1 MAEDNEPCTDC
12 PEDFAAVTAV
22 DESEPDT
29 APDPR
34 GTTVTKWG
42 PALLAPIGKPTGDRR
57 RFAAGAL
64 TNRDL
69 PLGLKWQRQDGQGHS
84 GSVVI
89 GTLDGVTYDEHG
101 APTGFGLLF
110 NPDPEQL
117 PRLAEDVR
125 EARLLL
131 EQGVIGPSVD
141 LDDME
146 FHQLNEDDAA
156 QYAADQR
163 PEIEVTRGRISAAT
177 LVPIP
182 AFAEA
187 RSLPLTEMDP
197 EAYAAELEAHNAA
210 LTASVRAAG
219 WDELPVAPPGT
230 GWNAREAAARV
241 REWASSEGLDEAY
254 EKAFLWSDGETH
266 LFPLADVVDGKLSLV
281 PRALFAAELMLADG
295 QTVLPAADQ
304 ARMRSVLE
312 HLQTRAQVDE
322 EALAELS
329 VLDDE
334 AWDAAAELVEVAPE
348 AFGARFEAL
357 KSKLAAKGIKD
368 PSALAAK
375 IGRYKY
381 GKKGFGKLRAG
392 VAAKKVKPI
401 HGART
406 ASAVQE
412 AMVAAANLNAAP
424 DAPLP
429 AEWFQDPKLAE
440 PTALTVTP
448 DGRVFGHLATWRSCH
463 TGFPDTCTTA
473 PKSRSKY
480 AYFHTGAVDT
490 TAGEIAVGRIS
501 TGGGHAD
508 TRWGFQAAA
517 EHYDSTSTQ
526 AAVVRAG
533 EDKHGIW
540 VSGAVVPGA
549 DVATLKR
556 SPLSGDWRRIG
567 GHLELVHALSV
578 NSGGFP
584 VPRASMVA
592 GAQRALVAAGV
603 LQVDERRPATT
614 FTPADVEA
622 LVIQAVHTA
631 RRAEQSYARAM
642 SALGAM
648 DEAGD
653 RSERAKRKMRALAAA
668 KSFAFNPNQPRDP
681 FGKWLHVGARVAHT
695 PGDEPG
701 QINPPRGTVVAVHR
715 EGGRVQA
722 TVEWDARTHRGVRMK
737 KTKAKV
743 GAHDLSPER
752 EVDKPL

>member
-1 MAEDNEPCTDC
+1 MILPTYPTTRTSSREPAVADDNEPCTDC
-12 PEDFAAVTAV
+12 PEDFAAVAAT
-22 DESEPDT
+22 DEAEPDT

-34 GTTVTKWG
+34 GTKVTRWG

-89 GTLDGVTYDEHG
+89 GTLDGVTYDENG

-110 NPDPEQL
+110 NPDAEQL

-146 FHQLNEDDAA
+146 FHQLNEDDAN

-187 RSLPLTEMDP
+187 RALPLTEMDP
-197 EAYAAELEAHNAA
+197 EEYAAELEAHNAA
-210 LTASVRAAG
+210 LTASVRSSG
-219 WDELPVAPPGT
+219 WSDLPVAPAGT
-230 GWNAREAAARV
+230 AWSAPEAAARV
-241 REWASSEGLDEAY
+241 REWAVETWGVDDAEQAY
-254 EKAFLWSDGETH
+254 ALAFLWSDGETH
-266 LFPLADVVDGKLSLV
+266 RFPLADVVDGELSLV
-281 PRALFAAELMLADG
+281 PQAVFAAEQVLAG
-295 QTVLPAADQ
+295 GHTVLPATDQ

-312 HLQTRAQVDE
+312 HLQTRAQVGEDE
-322 EALAELS
+322 LAELS
-329 VLDDE
+329 TLDAE
-334 AWDAAAELVEVAPE
+334 AWDAAAELVDTEPE
-348 AFGARFEAL
+348 TFGARFEAL
-357 KSKLAAKGIKD
+357 KAKLADKGVSNPD
-368 PSALAAK
+368 ALAAK

-381 GKKGFGKLRAG
+381 GKKGFAKLRAG
-392 VAAKKVKPI
+392 VAAKKVKPVV
-401 HGART
+401 GART

-412 AMVAAANLNAAP
+412 AMVAAANLNEAP

-429 AEWFQDPKLAE
+429 AEWFQDPKLTG
-440 PTALTVTP
+440 PTPLTVTP
-448 DGRVFGHLATWRSCH
+448 DGRVFGHLATWHTCH
-463 TGFPDTCTTA
+463 TGIPNACTTA

-490 TAGEIAVGRIS
+490 TAGEVAVGRVS
-501 TGGGHAD
+501 MGGGHAD

-540 VSGAVVPGA
+540 VSGAALPGA
-549 DVATLKR
+549 DLDTLKR

-567 GHLELVHALSV
+567 GNLELVHALAV
-578 NSGGFP
+578 NSPGFP
-584 VPRASMVA
+584 VPRASVVA
-592 GAQRALVAAGV
+592 GAQLALVAAGV
-603 LQVDERRPATT
+603 LQTDEQAPAAT

-631 RRAEQSYARAM
+631 RRAENTYARAM

-648 DEAGD
+648 DNAGD
-653 RSERAKRKMRALAAA
+653 RSDRAKRKMRAVKAA
-668 KSFAFNPNQPRDP
+668 
-681 FGKWLHVGARVAHT
+681 GVIARA
-695 PGDEPG
+695 GS
-701 QINPPRGTVVAVHR
+701 RY
-715 EGGRVQA
+715 
-722 TVEWDARTHRGVRMK
+722 
-737 KTKAKV
+737 
-743 GAHDLSPER
+743 
-752 EVDKPL
+752 